1 MNKFIIPMTFYTM
14 RITSLY
20 KNNTLYRINATDA
33 TKTEDSIE
41 FNSVNIVNKQN
52 ILYKIEDTLYI

>member
-41 FNSVNIVNKQN
+41 FNSVNKQN

>member
-1 MNKFIIPMTFYTM
+1 MNNLIIPMTFYTM

-20 KNNTLYRINATDA
+20 KSNTLYRINATDA

-41 FNSVNIVNKQN
+41 FNSVNKQN
-52 ILYKIEDTLYI
+52 ILYKIEDTFYI